1 MAEKKQSFEENLKNL
16 EEIVEKLENGE
27 VSLDEAMTKF
37 NEAMKLAKLCDENLK
52 KAEDNINLILKDGEL
67 KEFKEEE

>member
-1 MAEKKQSFEENLKNL
+1 MAEKKRNFEDNLKNL

-27 VSLDEAMTKF
+27 VSLDEAMEKF
-37 NEAMKLAKLCDENLK
+37 NEAMKLAKLCDESLK

-67 KEFKEEE
+67 KEFKGEE

>member
-37 NEAMKLAKLCDENLK
+37 ITRSNEVLKLL
-52 KAEDNINLILKDGEL
+52 AE
-67 KEFKEEE
+67 

>member
-1 MAEKKQSFEENLKNL
+1 MAEKKQSFEDNLKNL

-37 NEAMKLAKLCDENLK
+37 NEAMKLAKLCDESLK
-52 KAEDNINLILKDGEL
+52 KSRR
-67 KEFKEEE
+67 

>member
-1 MAEKKQSFEENLKNL
+1 MAEKKQSFEDNLKNL

-37 NEAMKLAKLCDENLK
+37 NEAMKLDKLCDESLK

>member
-16 EEIVEKLENGE
+16 EDIVEKLENGE
-27 VSLDEAMTKF
+27 VSLDDSMKKF
-37 NEAMKLAKLCDENLK
+37 SEAMKLAKLCDESLK

-67 KEFKEEE
+67 KEFKGEE

>member
-1 MAEKKQSFEENLKNL
+1 MAEKKRSFEDNLKNL

-27 VSLDEAMTKF
+27 VSLDEAMEKF
-37 NEAMKLAKLCDENLK
+37 NEAMKLAKLCDEILK

-67 KEFKEEE
+67 KEFKGEE

>member
-16 EEIVEKLENGE
+16 EDIVEQFENGE
-27 VSLDEAMTKF
+27 VSLDEAM
-37 NEAMKLAKLCDENLK
+37 KLAKLCDESLK
-52 KAEDNINLILKDGEL
+52 KAEDNMNLILKDGEL